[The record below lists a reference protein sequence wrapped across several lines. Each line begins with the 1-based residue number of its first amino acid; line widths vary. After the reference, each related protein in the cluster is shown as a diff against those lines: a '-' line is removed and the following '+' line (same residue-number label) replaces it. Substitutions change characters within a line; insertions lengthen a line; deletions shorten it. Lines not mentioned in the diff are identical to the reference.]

1 MDLNELLFEKFG
13 YSSFRPGQ
21 KEAIESTL
29 AGKDSLVMLPTGTG
43 KSICYQLAG
52 YATEGIVVIV
62 SPLLSLMQDQVEKLK
77 QSGEK
82 RVCAL
87 NSLSNYE
94 ENQRILANIE
104 KYKFIFL
111 SPEMLQQSRVMD
123 KISSCKLS
131 LFVVDEAHC
140 ISHWGMDFRPDY
152 LKLGLFR
159 QKLGDPVTMALTAT
173 ATEQIREEIKESL
186 HMNPSSTE
194 EILHSLDRSEIKFVV
209 QQVNENKSRSLLE
222 IVQYIQKPGII
233 YFSSKKLA
241 DQFAEKIQNECSI
254 PAESYHSE
262 VDAMDKIK
270 IQQQFVENQIHIIC
284 ATSAFGMGI
293 DKQDIRF
300 VIHYHM
306 PANPEMYLQEVGRC
320 SRDGNPGLAL
330 LLYRA
335 GDENIQYHLKSESIP
350 ESSVIEYIYKSKNQ
364 IDEKENP
371 NVKLINHYK
380 KIGFSAFEII
390 KLFDNRRRLQM
401 EQIHFMLNYVHTRE
415 CKRTTMLSYFNE
427 TATNKIQNCCSN
439 CAPDLLSSF
448 AMTDPIDSPISNKND
463 DWKKIFSRLYKL
475 DETTQLNVLK

>member
-21 KEAIESTL
+21 KEAIKSAL
-29 AGKDSLVMLPTGTG
+29 VGKDSLVMLPTGTG
-43 KSICYQLAG
+43 KSICYQLVG
-52 YATEGIVVIV
+52 YAVEGIVVIV

-77 QSGEK
+77 KMGEK

-87 NSLSNYE
+87 NSLSNYQ
-94 ENQRILANIE
+94 ENKRILANIE

-111 SPEMLQQSRVMD
+111 SPEMLQQTCVMN
-123 KISSCKLS
+123 KLSSCKIS

-159 QKLGDPVTMALTAT
+159 QQLGNPTIMALTAT
-173 ATEQIREEIKESL
+173 ATAQVRKEIKGSL
-186 HMNPSSTE
+186 HMGPSSTE
-194 EILHSLDRSEIKFVV
+194 EILYSLDRSEIKFAV
-209 QQVNENKSRSLLE
+209 QHVEENKSQALLE

-241 DQFAEKIQNECSI
+241 DQFAERIQNECSI
-254 PAESYHSE
+254 PTESYHSE

-320 SRDGNPGLAL
+320 SRDGDQGLAL
-330 LLYRA
+330 LLYKS
-335 GDENIQYHLKSESIP
+335 GDENIQYHLKNESIP
-350 ESSVIEYIYKSKNQ
+350 ESSVIEYIYKNQ
-364 IDEKENP
+364 LDERDNP
-371 NVKLINHYK
+371 NVKLVNHYRK
-380 KIGFSAFEII
+380 LGIPAFKTI
-390 KLFDNRRRLQM
+390 KLFENRRRLQM
-401 EQIHFMLNYVHTRE
+401 EQIHFMLNYVHTKE
-415 CKRTTMLSYFNE
+415 CKRKTLLSYFSE
-427 TATNKIQNCCSN
+427 TTTDQIQNCCSN
-439 CAPDLLSSF
+439 CAPNLLNAFEETDSIDL
-448 AMTDPIDSPISNKND
+448 PISNKNE
-463 DWKKIFSRLYKL
+463 DWKKTFSQLYNL
-475 DETTQLNVLK
+475 DETTQSNVLK